1 MKKKLLL
8 FINLII
14 CFFVYSEELM
24 EKKQELKEQI
34 VKNFKENNNDTNL
47 IIDYAKLFLPKTFIY
62 DDNKMKTPTLSENNY
77 NWTICFVIKNEY
89 ITEDLF
95 KDDIAVVGYTVTVR
109 KVTGEAMLN
118 GYLEQIRNVYQIQY
132 MTFQR
137 KINQYDSLLKSMKKY
152 SQFCNLYKRM
162 NYLADQGTC
171 VNEDNLTNYVDTVSK
186 EILKIKLYKAEE
198 SLKETYDKYVISCIT
213 YYKNEEELISA
224 YLLNDK
230 NYDLLISINDA
241 SERKIYK
248 YLISKTTNEFQ
259 EEIINY

>member
-8 FINLII
+8 FINFII

-24 EKKQELKEQI
+24 EKQQELREQI
-34 VKNFKENNNDTNL
+34 VKNYTENTNDINL

-77 NWTICFVIKNEY
+77 YWTICFDIKNEY

-132 MTFQR
+132 MNFQR

-152 SQFCNLYKRM
+152 MAR
-162 NYLADQGTC
+162 
-171 VNEDNLTNYVDTVSK
+171 
-186 EILKIKLYKAEE
+186 
-198 SLKETYDKYVISCIT
+198 ET
-213 YYKNEEELISA
+213 
-224 YLLNDK
+224 
-230 NYDLLISINDA
+230 
-241 SERKIYK
+241 
-248 YLISKTTNEFQ
+248 
-259 EEIINY
+259 

>member
-8 FINLII
+8 FINFII

-24 EKKQELKEQI
+24 EKQQELREQI
-34 VKNFKENNNDTNL
+34 VKNYTENTNDINL
-47 IIDYAKLFLPKTFIY
+47 IIEYAKLFLPENFHY
-62 DDNKMKTPTLSENNY
+62 DDNKMKTPTLAENNY
-77 NWTICFVIKNEY
+77 SWIIDFVLKNEY
-89 ITEDLF
+89 ITEDLY
-95 KDDIAVVGYTVTVR
+95 KDDIAIIGYTVTVR

-118 GYLEQIRNVYQIQY
+118 GYWELIRNVYKIQY
-132 MTFQR
+132 MNFQR

-186 EILKIKLYKAEE
+186 EILKIELYKAEE

-224 YLLNDK
+224 YLLNDE

-241 SERKIYK
+241 SERKISK

>member
-24 EKKQELKEQI
+24 EKKQGLREQI
-34 VKNFKENNNDTNL
+34 VKNYTENTNDINL
-47 IIDYAKLFLPKTFIY
+47 IIEYAKLFLPENFHY

-89 ITEDLF
+89 ITEDLY
-95 KDDIAVVGYTVTVR
+95 KDDIAIIGYTIRIR
-109 KVTGEAMLN
+109 KVTGEAVIGGWIEVIQN
-118 GYLEQIRNVYQIQY
+118 IYQIQY

-162 NYLADQGTC
+162 NYLADQCTC

-186 EILKIKLYKAEE
+186 EILKIKLYKTEE
-198 SLKETYDKYVISCIT
+198 SLKETYDKDVISCIT

-224 YLLNDK
+224 YLLNDE
-230 NYDLLISINDA
+230 NYDLLITIKDLK
-241 SERKIYK
+241 ERKIFK
-248 YLISKTTNEFQ
+248 YLISKKSNEYK
-259 EEIINY
+259 EEILSY

>member
-24 EKKQELKEQI
+24 EKKQGLREQI
-34 VKNFKENNNDTNL
+34 VKNYTENTNDINL
-47 IIDYAKLFLPKTFIY
+47 IIEYAKLFLPENFHY

-89 ITEDLF
+89 ITEDLY
-95 KDDIAVVGYTVTVR
+95 KDDIAIIGYTIRIR
-109 KVTGEAMLN
+109 KVTGEAVIGGWIEVIQN
-118 GYLEQIRNVYQIQY
+118 IYQIQY

-137 KINQYDSLLKSMKKY
+137 KINQYDSLLKSIKKY

-186 EILKIKLYKAEE
+186 EILKIKLYKTEE
-198 SLKETYDKYVISCIT
+198 SLKETYDKDVISCIT

-224 YLLNDK
+224 YLLNDE
-230 NYDLLISINDA
+230 NYDLLITIKDLK
-241 SERKIYK
+241 ERKIFK
-248 YLISKTTNEFQ
+248 YLISKKSNEYK
-259 EEIINY
+259 EEILSY